1 MKTTQSDN
9 TAAAVAMP
17 RYGRVAIA
25 LHWLIGAGLLAQIAF
40 GFLLD
45 EIAPRGTPARAGVI
59 NLHKSLGIA
68 LAVLI
73 VLRLV
78 WRLRHRPPAWP
89 VSMSIWQQRAARI
102 GHAALYACMIVMP
115 ASGYLASNFS
125 KHGVRLFSMRLP
137 AWGPDLPPVYAAL
150 NLLHVTTALLFT
162 ALIVGHVLIAARHA
176 LVGRDGALA
185 RISPRGRG
193 DPSSME
199 ST

>member
-1 MKTTQSDN
+1 MKTTLASDAA
-9 TAAAVAMP
+9 TAAA

-25 LHWLIGAGLLAQIAF
+25 LHWLIGAGVLAQIGF

-68 LAVLI
+68 LGALI
-73 VLRLV
+73 VLRLI
-78 WRLRHRPPAWP
+78 WRLRHRPPSWP
-89 VSMSIWQQRAARI
+89 VSMTIWQQRAARI
-102 GHAALYACMIVMP
+102 GHAALYACMLVMP

-125 KHGVRLFSMRLP
+125 KHGVRLFGTRLP
-137 AWGPDLPPVYAAL
+137 PWGPDLPPVYSAL
-150 NLLHVTTALLFT
+150 TLLHEVTAWVFT

-176 LVGRDGALA
+176 LLDRDGVLA
-185 RISPRGRG
+185 RISPRRPGG
-193 DPSSME
+193 PSSKME